1 MASLVSVFLIA
12 AFSIGLFVYLAPL
25 AMQAHLDART
35 MGLAVSAVLAASTA
49 GSGIAAIL
57 AKKLHYFPIF
67 VACLIVN
74 AALLAIFSVMPG
86 AWVFIAASAV
96 FGFFWLFFLPFQ
108 VLLVIEAD
116 PTRRIAVVTPGAQ
129 LLGGASGPLLCS
141 FFVTDS
147 DARGALAVCGAC
159 FAASF
164 VISTTLHLR
173 RRREVRLRHAELA

>member
-1 MASLVSVFLIA
+1 
-12 AFSIGLFVYLAPL
+12 
-25 AMQAHLDART
+25 

-86 AWVFIAASAV
+86 AWVFIATSAV

-108 VLLVIEAD
+108 VMLVIEAD

-129 LLGGASGPLLCS
+129 LLGGATGPLLCS

-164 VISTTLHLR
+164 VISATLHLR
-173 RRREVRLRHAELA
+173 RRREARLRQADFA